1 MIYLNP
7 VAAEHIKEERTIGLE
22 TLKKNKLSPLHLNVV
37 LVSSFLEQIIYFL
50 LSEKEC
56 SVTGVFFIGL
66 GGNIIFHVGQ
76 I

>member
-1 MIYLNP
+1 MD
-7 VAAEHIKEERTIGLE
+7 AEHVKEDRTMGLE
-22 TLKKNKLSPLHLNVV
+22 IMKKNELSPLHLNVE

-50 LSEKEC
+50 LSEKEF
-56 SVTGVFFIGL
+56 SVTSAFFIVL